1 MLDSVPLW
9 LHILAAAIWVGSQ
22 VMLFVVVVPAL
33 RAAEDPRSRAAVLR
47 GVTRRFGY
55 LGTASL
61 ALLVLSGIDNVDRY
75 GPPDM
80 FDLRYGWVLTVK
92 LALFAA
98 VLVLTAL
105 HSLVIGP
112 RLMALHSLVIGPR
125 LMALQQAAA
134 VSPDAATA
142 ARIRALRA
150 RSVVFSGLTL
160 LLSIAILFC
169 AALLRSGWSYEAV

>member
-80 FDLRYGWVLTVK
+80 FDLRYGWVLAVK

-98 VLVLTAL
+98 VLVLT
-105 HSLVIGP
+105 
-112 RLMALHSLVIGPR
+112 ALHSLVIGPR

>member
-9 LHILAAAIWVGSQ
+9 LHILGAAIWVGSQ

-33 RAAEDPRSRAAVLR
+33 RLAEDPRARAAILR

-61 ALLVLSGIDNVDRY
+61 ILLFLTGIDNVDRY
-75 GPPDM
+75 SPSDM
-80 FDLRYGWVLTVK
+80 FDIRYGWVLTVK
-92 LALFAA
+92 LVLFAI
-98 VLVLTAL
+98 VLMLTAL

-112 RLMALHSLVIGPR
+112 RLL
-125 LMALQQAAA
+125 ALQQAAA
-134 VSPDAATA
+134 ASPDAATA

-150 RSVVFSGLTL
+150 RSVAFSGLTL

-169 AALLRSGWSYEAV
+169 AALLRSGWSFEAV